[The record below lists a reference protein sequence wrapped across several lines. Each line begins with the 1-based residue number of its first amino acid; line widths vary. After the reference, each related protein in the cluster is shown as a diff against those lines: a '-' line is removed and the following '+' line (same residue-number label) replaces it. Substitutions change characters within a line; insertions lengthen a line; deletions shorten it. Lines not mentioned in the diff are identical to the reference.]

1 LRGGVLRL
9 RSERFLEL
17 AKYWF
22 LPLFLGFVIGLAIFI
37 IVCIYKIL
45 NSVSLLIVNL
55 NPLFIPAS
63 TVIAIL
69 GGYFI
74 VKLFAENKECGC
86 GTELVIERYH
96 YKSGFVGLRDTVSR
110 TLASMIT
117 IGFGGSAGL
126 EGPSLL
132 LGGGLSSFITR
143 GLKLSQKDVK
153 ALFLCGAAAGFSAI
167 FKAPL
172 TGILFAL
179 EIPYKRDV
187 ETEVFVPASIA
198 SVTAYFTSAITLG
211 TETIFPQPSFVSL
224 TFFALL
230 HAAFIGFLTALVAL
244 AFMETLKRTNA
255 ISKRLTIRLPT
266 LLMSAVAGL
275 MLGIIGLFYPEVL
288 GLGYDFIHKIIT
300 TELDQLPFETLVTL
314 LILKILAT
322 SITLNFGGSGGLFIP
337 SLYVGGTLG
346 LIYAQIM
353 GLEPTV
359 LCIALAMSAMLAST
373 SKSLLTSIALV
384 AETIGPSFIVPTVV
398 SASISYFFTGNRSFY
413 NSQLTR
419 KSDSGASLGSINE
432 HSSTIQK
439 V

>member
-1 LRGGVLRL
+1 
-9 RSERFLEL
+9 
-17 AKYWF
+17 
-22 LPLFLGFVIGLAIFI
+22 
-37 IVCIYKIL
+37 
-45 NSVSLLIVNL
+45 
-55 NPLFIPAS
+55 
-63 TVIAIL
+63 
-69 GGYFI
+69 
-74 VKLFAENKECGC
+74 
-86 GTELVIERYH
+86 
-96 YKSGFVGLRDTVSR
+96 
-110 TLASMIT
+110 
-117 IGFGGSAGL
+117 
-126 EGPSLL
+126 
-132 LGGGLSSFITR
+132 
-143 GLKLSQKDVK
+143 
-153 ALFLCGAAAGFSAI
+153 
-167 FKAPL
+167 
-172 TGILFAL
+172 
-179 EIPYKRDV
+179 
-187 ETEVFVPASIA
+187 
-198 SVTAYFTSAITLG
+198 
-211 TETIFPQPSFVSL
+211 
-224 TFFALL
+224 
-230 HAAFIGFLTALVAL
+230 
-244 AFMETLKRTNA
+244 
-255 ISKRLTIRLPT
+255 
-266 LLMSAVAGL
+266 
-275 MLGIIGLFYPEVL
+275 
-288 GLGYDFIHKIIT
+288 LGYDFIHKIIT